1 MDSNADRKLEELIND
16 INDVPLPQREKLLE
30 LARKT
35 DQCHRQLKD
44 SITRLQGS
52 LDCLRLSVKYLIF
65 DLEATRRENAKLK
78 KSLNDGK

>member
-1 MDSNADRKLEELIND
+1 MDNADKKLEELIND
-16 INDVPLPQREKLLE
+16 INNVPLPQREKLMD

-35 DQCHRQLKD
+35 DKYHQQLKD
-44 SITRLQGS
+44 SIGKLQGS

-78 KSLNDGK
+78 KSLDEGK